1 MLLPTYL
8 LNIIVEYTME
18 SGKSRER
25 EERAEVYIGLHC
37 IESHNNMNTEASIIE
52 RL

>member
-1 MLLPTYL
+1 
-8 LNIIVEYTME
+8 ME

-37 IESHNNMNTEASIIE
+37 TKSHNNMNTKASIYRE
-52 RL
+52 TMSDRQVT